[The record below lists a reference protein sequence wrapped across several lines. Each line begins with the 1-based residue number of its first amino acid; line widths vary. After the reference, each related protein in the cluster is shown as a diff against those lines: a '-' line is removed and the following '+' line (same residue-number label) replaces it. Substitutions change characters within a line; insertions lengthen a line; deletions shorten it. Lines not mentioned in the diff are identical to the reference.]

1 MTSLPPTL
9 ADLKVVD
16 LSGYSFTGKSA
27 VYELLSE
34 FDGYYSHSREFEFDL
49 IRIQGGLLDL
59 QSALTTHWSPIRS
72 SEAIRN
78 FMRLVSLYRGNRSLY
93 SRLTTTGAHYD
104 HFFPGF
110 TEISKRFIESLISA
124 CWECEWPFASYSH
137 DQWTVVMQKFSA
149 KVGWGNRQ
157 EVFLSRMTE
166 GDFVTKSQKYL
177 HELFQGIASRGH
189 KALILNNAFEP
200 FYPERSIELIK
211 NAKSIVVDRDPRDV
225 YISAMS
231 AGKIAGS
238 QVGLAV
244 TGDGVDK
251 FIQRFKIY
259 RMMPFKPS
267 QNVYRINFE
276 SLILDYKLEVSR
288 IRDFL
293 DESESLY
300 EKQGSI
306 FHPENAKSNIALW
319 RKDMYSHLLSDIQI
333 IEAELT
339 EFCLDI

>member
-1 MTSLPPTL
+1 
-9 ADLKVVD
+9 
-16 LSGYSFTGKSA
+16 
-27 VYELLSE
+27 
-34 FDGYYSHSREFEFDL
+34 
-49 IRIQGGLLDL
+49 
-59 QSALTTHWSPIRS
+59 
-72 SEAIRN
+72 
-78 FMRLVSLYRGNRSLY
+78 
-93 SRLTTTGAHYD
+93 
-104 HFFPGF
+104 
-110 TEISKRFIESLISA
+110 
-124 CWECEWPFASYSH
+124 
-137 DQWTVVMQKFSA
+137 
-149 KVGWGNRQ
+149 
-157 EVFLSRMTE
+157 
-166 GDFVTKSQKYL
+166 
-177 HELFQGIASRGH
+177 
-189 KALILNNAFEP
+189 LNNAFEP

-259 RMMPFKPS
+259 RMMPFQPS

-300 EKQGSI
+300 EKKGSI
-306 FHPENAKSNIALW
+306 FDPENARNNIALW
-319 RKDMYSHLLSDIQI
+319 RKEMYSHLLSDIQI
-333 IEAELT
+333 IDAELT